1 WLDALLREKCRIPYV
16 YQHQLVHGKD
26 LVDGHDLF
34 LVIATGKGKTIILHA
49 PLIAAQARK
58 ERGIAFLI
66 VPTKVLAEQQAEV
79 AQRNGL
85 RALAINEDSVREA
98 GLQKRDLFA
107 EFAGG
112 DGISVGVMSPQMLR
126 SSRVNK
132 LLSNQT
138 FKSAVRWMLIDEA
151 HVIDE
156 ASGTFKEP
164 YKAILHLRPRLPS
177 HTVWAAVTA
186 TATPV
191 RAFAI
196 AAALGFRSSQYVN
209 VRYSTDR
216 PNIKYIPRFFA
227 HAISGF
233 QFFDFSFVVPFDML
247 SAQEILLTLIF
258 VKTIQAGYRLMQFL
272 DTLISHKIP
281 NRLGIIK
288 LYNSLMPLDYRREF
302 IADITEGQTLRIGI
316 VTGTC
321 TYGTDIPTLQR
332 VIIAHFTADS
342 LADGPEIQKQQMGR
356 PGRDGKSALA
366 IVYAPAWVQE
376 VPASEIVKKQALAD
390 LERRQKLPAVTREF
404 FNPTPECCSRAA
416 DLKYNGEPFVL
427 RPGCCSLHEPEPEC
441 RDLDMVATWIHHF
454 KLVQEG
460 KKTKTIRADGT
471 YRPLDTRLKGSL
483 KNILVQWRARK
494 YVIIRGE
501 RRGTFA
507 AMVLPQHLLDRILDR
522 AHACS
527 SLDRLWGVMH
537 DWDFLERFG
546 EDLFAILTQVM
557 PEYSQIIDARKE

>member
-1 WLDALLREKCRIPYV
+1 MHREIRDVSWSVVVRV
-16 YQHQLVHGKD
+16 Y
-26 LVDGHDLF
+26 
-34 LVIATGKGKTIILHA
+34 ATGKGKTIILHA

-66 VPTKVLAEQQAEV
+66 VPTKVLAEQQVSLSTGRWNQNDPQYVIQAEV
-79 AQRNGL
+79 AQKNGL

-164 YKAILHLRPRLPS
+164 YKAILHLRPHLPS

-209 VRYSTDR
+209 ARYSTDR

-233 QFFDFSFVVPFDML
+233 QFFDLACGPML
-247 SAQEILLTLIF
+247 CMAVRVQSQG
-258 VKTIQAGYRLMQFL
+258 IQ
-272 DTLISHKIP
+272 
-281 NRLGIIK
+281 
-288 LYNSLMPLDYRREF
+288 SL
-302 IADITEGQTLRIGI
+302 
-316 VTGTC
+316 C
-321 TYGTDIPTLQR
+321 
-332 VIIAHFTADS
+332 AH
-342 LADGPEIQKQQMGR
+342 
-356 PGRDGKSALA
+356 
-366 IVYAPAWVQE
+366 
-376 VPASEIVKKQALAD
+376 
-390 LERRQKLPAVTREF
+390 
-404 FNPTPECCSRAA
+404 
-416 DLKYNGEPFVL
+416 
-427 RPGCCSLHEPEPEC
+427 
-441 RDLDMVATWIHHF
+441 
-454 KLVQEG
+454 
-460 KKTKTIRADGT
+460 
-471 YRPLDTRLKGSL
+471 
-483 KNILVQWRARK
+483 
-494 YVIIRGE
+494 
-501 RRGTFA
+501 
-507 AMVLPQHLLDRILDR
+507 
-522 AHACS
+522 
-527 SLDRLWGVMH
+527 
-537 DWDFLERFG
+537 
-546 EDLFAILTQVM
+546 
-557 PEYSQIIDARKE
+557 